1 MSENERKKGTKGSVS
16 RASQHEDAAL
26 KTAMHFFAEE
36 LLPFWGIEGKVVGFA
51 PTEQVHLEIQKL
63 YQDTNLIM
71 EDGSWKHFEFQSKN
85 EGLAGLKRFRQYEAA
100 ASRQYGVSVTTY
112 VLFSGKIQNPMTEFT
127 EGINTYRIV
136 PLIMSKENADTFLEE
151 LIEKK
156 KTGKAITREEL
167 VRLTLCPLMGGEMGM
182 KQRLQTAYEIT
193 KGETA
198 VTKEEIQKIEAVIYA
213 MADKFLESIDMEE
226 FVEGMKMT
234 RLGEMLVKEGRE
246 AGLIEGETK
255 GRKEGR
261 KEGREEGMN
270 EKEAEVIQNLLGVL
284 DDEVLMEKLHISKE
298 RLEEVRAQKCEKI

>member
-1 MSENERKKGTKGSVS
+1 MSENEKTKAVGEVAFK
-16 RASQHEDAAL
+16 ASQHEDAAL

-85 EGLAGLKRFRQYEAA
+85 EGLAGLKRFRQYEAT
-100 ASRQYGVSVTTY
+100 ASRQYGVSVITY

-127 EGINTYRIV
+127 EGINTYRII
-136 PLIMSKENADTFLEE
+136 PIIMKKENADIFLKE

-156 KTGKAITREEL
+156 KTEKPITREEL
-167 VRLTLCPLMGGEMGM
+167 VCLTLCPLMGGEIGI
-182 KQRLQTAYEIT
+182 KQRLQIACEIT
-193 KGETA
+193 RGETA

-213 MADKFLESIDMEE
+213 MADKFLDGLDMEE

-234 RLGEMLVKEGRE
+234 RLGEMLVKEG
-246 AGLIEGETK
+246 K
-255 GRKEGR
+255 Q
-261 KEGREEGMN
+261 EGMN
-270 EKEAEVIQNLLGVL
+270 EKETEIIKNLLGVL
-284 DDEVLMEKLHISKE
+284 DDEVLMERLHISKE
-298 RLEEVRAQKCEKI
+298 RLEEVKAQK

>member
-1 MSENERKKGTKGSVS
+1 MSENEKTKEVGEVAFK
-16 RASQHEDAAL
+16 ASQHEDAAL

-85 EGLAGLKRFRQYEAA
+85 EGLAGLKRFRQYEAT
-100 ASRQYGVSVTTY
+100 ASRQYGVSVITY

-136 PLIMSKENADTFLEE
+136 PIIMKKENADIFLKE
-151 LIEKK
+151 LLEKK
-156 KTGKAITREEL
+156 NAEKPITREEL
-167 VRLTLCPLMGGEMGM
+167 VRLTLCPLMGGEIGI
-182 KQRLQTAYEIT
+182 KQRLQIACEIT
-193 KGETA
+193 RGETA

-213 MADKFLESIDMEE
+213 MADKFLEGLDMEE

-234 RLGEMLVKEGRE
+234 RLGEMLVKEGE
-246 AGLIEGETK
+246 IK
-255 GRKEGR
+255 GKQ
-261 KEGREEGMN
+261 EGMN
-270 EKEAEVIQNLLGVL
+270 EKETEIIKNLLGVL
-284 DDEVLMEKLHISKE
+284 DDEVLMERLHISKE
-298 RLEEVRAQKCEKI
+298 RLEEVKDQK

>member
-1 MSENERKKGTKGSVS
+1 MSENEKTKAVGEVAFK
-16 RASQHEDAAL
+16 ASQHEDAAL

-85 EGLAGLKRFRQYEAA
+85 EGLAGLKRFRQYEAT
-100 ASRQYGVSVTTY
+100 ASRQYGVSVITY

-127 EGINTYRIV
+127 EGINTYRII
-136 PLIMSKENADTFLEE
+136 PIIMKKENADIFLKE

-156 KTGKAITREEL
+156 KTEKPITREEL
-167 VRLTLCPLMGGEMGM
+167 VRLTLCPLMGGEIGI
-182 KQRLQTAYEIT
+182 KQRLQIACEIT
-193 KGETA
+193 RGETA

-213 MADKFLESIDMEE
+213 MADKFLDGLDMEE

-234 RLGEMLVKEGRE
+234 RLGEMLVKEG
-246 AGLIEGETK
+246 K
-255 GRKEGR
+255 Q
-261 KEGREEGMN
+261 EGMN
-270 EKEAEVIQNLLGVL
+270 EKETEIIKNLLGVL
-284 DDEVLMEKLHISKE
+284 DDEVLMERLHISKE
-298 RLEEVRAQKCEKI
+298 RLEEVKAQK

>member
-1 MSENERKKGTKGSVS
+1 MSENEKTKAVGEVAFK
-16 RASQHEDAAL
+16 ASQHEDAAL

-85 EGLAGLKRFRQYEAA
+85 EGLAGLKRFRQYEAT
-100 ASRQYGVSVTTY
+100 ASRQYGVSVITY

-127 EGINTYRIV
+127 EGINTYRII
-136 PLIMSKENADTFLEE
+136 PIIMKKENADIFLKE

-156 KTGKAITREEL
+156 KTEKPITREEL
-167 VRLTLCPLMGGEMGM
+167 VRLTLCPLMGGEIGI
-182 KQRLQTAYEIT
+182 KQRLQIACEIT
-193 KGETA
+193 RGETA

-213 MADKFLESIDMEE
+213 MADKFLDSLDMEE

-234 RLGEMLVKEGRE
+234 RLGEMLVKEG
-246 AGLIEGETK
+246 K
-255 GRKEGR
+255 Q
-261 KEGREEGMN
+261 EGMN
-270 EKEAEVIQNLLGVL
+270 EKETEIIKNLLGVL
-284 DDEVLMEKLHISKE
+284 DDEVLMERLHISKE
-298 RLEEVRAQKCEKI
+298 RLEEVKAQK

>member
-1 MSENERKKGTKGSVS
+1 MSENEKTKAVGEVAFK
-16 RASQHEDAAL
+16 ASQHEDAAL

-85 EGLAGLKRFRQYEAA
+85 EGLAGLKRFRQYEAT
-100 ASRQYGVSVTTY
+100 ASRQYGVSVITY

-127 EGINTYRIV
+127 EGINTYRII
-136 PLIMSKENADTFLEE
+136 PIIMKKENADIFLKE

-156 KTGKAITREEL
+156 KTEKPITREEL
-167 VRLTLCPLMGGEMGM
+167 VRLTLCPLMGGEIGI
-182 KQRLQTAYEIT
+182 KQRLQIACEIT
-193 KGETA
+193 RGETA

-213 MADKFLESIDMEE
+213 MADKFLEGLDMEE

-234 RLGEMLVKEGRE
+234 RLGEMLVKEGE
-246 AGLIEGETK
+246 IK
-255 GRKEGR
+255 GKQ
-261 KEGREEGMN
+261 EGMN
-270 EKEAEVIQNLLGVL
+270 EKETEIIKNLLGVL
-284 DDEVLMEKLHISKE
+284 DDEVLMERLHISKE
-298 RLEEVRAQKCEKI
+298 RLEEVKAQK